1 MIALEDERGI
11 FFQSE
16 YQIASLTPDFAQRW
30 RAVLPDGS
38 VAHRPGPL
46 PPGPWRKLGDSWVNP
61 AFLERTETGWRDPAG
76 FLLPAGELAP
86 LDPPPVA
93 LPIEGLPCSLD
104 QVLSLEAD
112 RDDCIWHTDCGDF
125 RWPQS
130 VTTVAQ
136 RFPELVLV
144 VRGLYV
150 NRNRLARV
158 IPDAGSVSFSL
169 FSDSGALLTQIQ
181 RRTHQAVAE
190 RFGLAHFEFLEPR
203 VEALSRWLLRDWP
216 LELARAKAPFLRA
229 NFFQARTLIM
239 NVVWQAVRYR
249 QMGIFP
255 DYGDDYR
262 GFFYDTLYSTLY
274 RAGFMSR
281 AKTRKALLRSGRAS
295 EDALWGLFQDLVAQ
309 AVGGDRLF
317 DFHQLGFADPAPQLR
332 FLGTTRPELVVVAE
346 KTSLHENLQA
356 LRQQFGVTTVI
367 TGGQPKLL
375 AVEYFVSEL
384 RTLVAGPVRVIAY
397 VDYDPAG
404 WVIARAFVQML
415 ERYGIS
421 LQRDLQYL
429 VRAELFTA
437 EEVELFALACP
448 AGTPTINEKW
458 LAESGGFGGQALGMH
473 CNHLRPFER
482 VLSAFEALL

>member
-1 MIALEDERGI
+1 M
-11 FFQSE
+11 
-16 YQIASLTPDFAQRW
+16 
-30 RAVLPDGS
+30 PDGS

-46 PPGPWRKLGDSWVNP
+46 PPGPWRELGDSWVNP
-61 AFLERTETGWRDPAG
+61 AYLERTEVGWLNRAG

-86 LDPPPVA
+86 LDPPEVSP
-93 LPIEGLPCSLD
+93 LIEGLPCSMD

-112 RDDCIWHTDCGDF
+112 LEECIWHTDCGDF

-136 RFPELVLV
+136 RFPDLVLV
-144 VRGLYV
+144 VRGLYI
-150 NRNRLARV
+150 NRNRLGR
-158 IPDAGSVSFSL
+158 ILPDAGSVTFSL
-169 FSDSGALLTQIQ
+169 FADSGALLAKIQ

-190 RFGLAHFEFLEPR
+190 RFGLPHFEFLEPR
-203 VEALSRWLLRDWP
+203 VAALSRWLLRDWP

-229 NFFQARTLIM
+229 NFVQVRALIM

-255 DYGDDYR
+255 GYGDDYR
-262 GFFYDTLYSTLY
+262 GFFYDTLFSTLY
-274 RAGFMSR
+274 RAGFLSR

-295 EDALWGLFQDLVAQ
+295 EDALWALFQDLVAE
-309 AVGGDRLF
+309 AVGSDRLF
-317 DFHQLGFADPAPQLR
+317 DFQQLGFADPAPQLR

-346 KTSLHENLQA
+346 KASLHQNLQA
-356 LRQQFGVTTVI
+356 LRQQFGVTTVV

-384 RTLVAGPVRVIAY
+384 RTLVAGPIRVIAY

-404 WVIARAFVQML
+404 WLIGKNFVHML
-415 ERYGIS
+415 ERYGMS
-421 LQRDLQYL
+421 LQRELQYL
-429 VRAELFTA
+429 VRAEMFSA
-437 EEVELFALACP
+437 EEVELFSFACP

-458 LAESGGFGGQALGMH
+458 LAECGGFGGKALGMH
-473 CNHLRPFER
+473 CSHLRPFDR
-482 VLSAFEALL
+482 VLTAFEALL